1 MANLIKKQVDTTKLD
16 IPNAT
21 MRAGREGIIITT
33 TSKEAVGKLEAQF
46 KGRAGLRQL
55 PKPKSR
61 PKDNTYN
68 NIKVIGINEEI
79 DVDGLPE
86 SGDPKPSEL

>member
-1 MANLIKKQVDTTKLD
+1 
-16 IPNAT
+16 